1 MISDEQAQGKQ
12 SHAQIHRNEARVLNT
27 LSMAEWRVY
36 TQIKMLC
43 WIEGA
48 STKKTDAYFSS
59 ETGLNERSVR
69 RAMSTLEN
77 VKLISRETVSILVNG
92 RPKRHRTIT
101 LTIAPSSHTDNPV
114 LMEISHTDNPVLMEI
129 SHTDNPVLMEI
140 SHTDNP
146 VLMEISHTDNPVL
159 MEISHTDA
167 GVLMGSHTDT
177 TVLYHTDN
185 PVQETGPHTDTGV
198 LYHTDRSVLYHTDT
212 DVLSLRID
220 LEEDITTENIRQENK
235 QREEEEPPVSPSGGS
250 VEDLML
256 QEQKFVPISQPEGD
270 CEMTQEEIDQDCDE
284 LFGPKAPAEE
294 SAPKPSVEDVVAEAR
309 RRCDK
314 ARPYLHR
321 NQYKPK
327 PKPAPVSQAEAKIK
341 VSSNPKLMAAQKQIE
356 QRKADPYNQK
366 YPHNLMSAS

>member
-1 MISDEQAQGKQ
+1 
-12 SHAQIHRNEARVLNT
+12 
-27 LSMAEWRVY
+27 
-36 TQIKMLC
+36 
-43 WIEGA
+43 
-48 STKKTDAYFSS
+48 
-59 ETGLNERSVR
+59 
-69 RAMSTLEN
+69 
-77 VKLISRETVSILVNG
+77 
-92 RPKRHRTIT
+92 
-101 LTIAPSSHTDNPV
+101 
-114 LMEISHTDNPVLMEI
+114 
-129 SHTDNPVLMEI
+129 MEI

>member
-101 LTIAPSSHTDNPV
+101 LTIAPS
-114 LMEISHTDNPVLMEI
+114 
-129 SHTDNPVLMEI
+129 
-140 SHTDNP
+140 
-146 VLMEISHTDNPVL
+146 SHTDNPVL

>member
-77 VKLISRETVSILVNG
+77 VKLISRETVSILVND

-114 LMEISHTDNPVLMEI
+114 LMEISHA
-129 SHTDNPVLMEI
+129 
-140 SHTDNP
+140 DNP